1 MRVFRP
7 GDKVM
12 QTQNREEISNGD
24 IGYVKTIE
32 MRNDVPTLVV
42 EFATGLSQAY
52 SGTDL
57 DILDLAYATTVHKSQ
72 GSEYDCVLLSLQTG
86 HYPML
91 TRSLLYTAVTRA
103 KKKVIIVGNQSAVNL
118 AVHAKND
125 AVRCTALAARMQ
137 EQRRLSWQRT

>member
-86 HYPML
+86 H
-91 TRSLLYTAVTRA
+91 
-103 KKKVIIVGNQSAVNL
+103 
-118 AVHAKND
+118 
-125 AVRCTALAARMQ
+125 
-137 EQRRLSWQRT
+137 